1 MASGEVLYFNYC
13 WINEIRSSLYHSR
26 LISSF
31 ECLKLCEWWEKFYA
45 LNMWKILLYVK
56 NILGLHLIE
65 AAPEETVGTEGIRK
79 CRKVKVC
86 VRNRNCTNHGCH
98 IRAGAMDWQWVPLK
112 HQSILMA
119 MERAASGLS
128 SVWSS
133 SRAYLLGHKCVVWDS
148 LLLI

>member
-1 MASGEVLYFNYC
+1 MALGEVLYFNYC
-13 WINEIRSSLYHSR
+13 WINEIRSSLYHST

-31 ECLKLCEWWEKFYA
+31 ECLKLCEWWEKIYA
-45 LNMWKILLYVK
+45 LNIWKILLHV
-56 NILGLHLIE
+56 NCILGLWLRQHLRRQQVLRE
-65 AAPEETVGTEGIRK
+65 SESAG
-79 CRKVKVC
+79 KVC

-119 MERAASGLS
+119 MERPASGLS

-133 SRAYLLGHKCVVWDS
+133 SRAYLLGHKYVVWDP